1 MHVHTRMY
9 LFFPIVE
16 SIHLHL
22 SSIILLTPFS
32 FSYAFALFVV
42 FPPPPQKNIW
52 LGMDTYKRRQTW
64 DLLLHER
71 KDKTILLSTHDMEE
85 AEVLGD
91 HIAIMVDG
99 QVR

>member
-1 MHVHTRMY
+1 
-9 LFFPIVE
+9 
-16 SIHLHL
+16 
-22 SSIILLTPFS
+22 
-32 FSYAFALFVV
+32 
-42 FPPPPQKNIW
+42 
-52 LGMDTYKRRQTW
+52 MDTYKRRQTW